1 MYRRPGRRNHAPN
14 RRTYAFASAIP
25 VRAPGAPIHDD
36 ERPRA
41 DLSVA
46 TVGRGLP
53 ADGCPRWRPRRA
65 ITHTESRPARRARCA
80 YRSRQPFGAYDA
92 PRVLT
97 DAAARTERRGPRRV
111 RYRRRARGSRAIRGP
126 RQPLPEH
133 ARPRRIGVRQP
144 FPTGRGQE
152 TSTWPY
158 RTRNSG
164 FQLSAT
170 PDTTKVTTK
179 KKHDAQRQKDHPRRQ
194 QHPPGRLRTPLS
206 RRAPRSGR
214 QAEHGRAPGR
224 RAARVP
230 RVRVRGRR

>member
-1 MYRRPGRRNHAPN
+1 MPSGSLSTRPWASRSNCASRSRSGEDVPREGRAGGENVYRRPGRRNHAPN

-111 RYRRRARGSRAIRGP
+111 RYRPPGAGFSGHPWPAAAAAGARTTATDRRP
-126 RQPLPEH
+126 PTLPDGQ
-133 ARPRRIGVRQP
+133 RPRDVDLAVP
-144 FPTGRGQE
+144 
-152 TSTWPY
+152 
-158 RTRNSG
+158 
-164 FQLSAT
+164 
-170 PDTTKVTTK
+170 
-179 KKHDAQRQKDHPRRQ
+179 HPQ
-194 QHPPGRLRTPLS
+194 
-206 RRAPRSGR
+206 
-214 QAEHGRAPGR
+214 
-224 RAARVP
+224 
-230 RVRVRGRR
+230 